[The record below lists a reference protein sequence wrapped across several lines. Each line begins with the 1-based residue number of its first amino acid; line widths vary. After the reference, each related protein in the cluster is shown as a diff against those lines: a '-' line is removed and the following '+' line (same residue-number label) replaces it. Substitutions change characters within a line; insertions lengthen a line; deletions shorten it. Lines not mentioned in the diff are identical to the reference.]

1 MKITLKNKKTGKK
14 VTLAKKPKPKYNRP
28 RYA

>member
-1 MKITLKNKKTGKK
+1 MQVTLKNKKTGKK
-14 VTLAKKPKPKYNRP
+14 VTLSKVKKQPYKRT

>member
-14 VTLAKKPKPKYNRP
+14 VMLSKKPKPKYNRP

>member
-1 MKITLKNKKTGKK
+1 MKITLKKQKTGKK